1 MSFSSF
7 DFIFVFLPA
16 FLILYYLVPARLRS
30 LVVAAGSAVFCAYG
44 MLSAPFAMV
53 ILAGLTVLTYFTG
66 IALSKEREGDSVLP
80 GVILTVMFGI
90 LFFFKY
96 NGFFLRTESFALPL
110 GISFYV
116 FSMGGYI
123 LDVHGKKTEA
133 EHSFIRYCGCVL
145 LFPKFLSGP
154 IVPYR
159 DVVNDMKVLE
169 SSESLLRFRNIDSG
183 LRTFLYG
190 LGLKVLLADRL
201 SGLWNEASGIG
212 YDSISVPMAW
222 ICVLA
227 FSLRLYFDFWGYSL
241 MAMGVGEMLG
251 YRMPV
256 NFNHPYAAKTMTDF
270 WRRWHITLGAWFRDY
285 IYIPLGGSRCSKG
298 RMFLNMGAVWLATGL
313 WHGSTVNFTGRGI
326 VEEFLAPGQDHLLGE
341 GKEIQR
347 AVVQGI
353 HLCIIKHQIGL
364 SCRFL
369 FCLAPWEQL
378 CHLIAAD
385 ESLMLFLSYHIP
397 PCGASIHELFT
408 AKKQHYPLSKAGRLC
423 YNVSIAKRLWFRPCS
438 VETTSSKHMD
448 RAVIHRLPASEERYI

>member
-313 WHGSTVNFTGRGI
+313 WHGSTVNFLLWAA
-326 VEEFLAPGQDHLLGE
+326 FLFLVICLEKLLYG
-341 GKEIQR
+341 
-347 AVVQGI
+347 
-353 HLCIIKHQIGL
+353 
-364 SCRFL
+364 RFL
-369 FCLAPWEQL
+369 EKSKVLGHIYMVPVILFSWLLFAVTDPAQL
-378 CHLIAAD
+378 LTYVIR
-385 ESLMLFLSYHIP
+385 LFS
-397 PCGASIHELFT
+397 FT
-408 AKKQHYPLSKAGRLC
+408 ASGVNPGDYLLALKDYGAVLAAG
-423 YNVSIAKRLWFRPCS
+423 IAFSVPALHKLWQEKIRDS
-438 VETTSSKHMD
+438 ALGTLILL
-448 RAVIHRLPASEERYI
+448 AVFAVCLYRMALGQNDPFMYAGF